1 VALLQSDCSKATLL
15 QTRGRPLR
23 LVGSVPLTRSLRR
36 GAAGPYPGPVFESV
50 GWGEILVLIVAG
62 LFILGPER
70 LPSAAA
76 WLGKTSRQVREY
88 ATGAR
93 DQLRRELGPEF
104 DELRK
109 PLEDLKGLRD
119 FNPRTAVRRTLFDDD
134 PDEPAPV
141 KPNGYAATNG
151 ASTGAA
157 TPAGLTPATLTPG
170 ERPPIDPDAT

>member
-1 VALLQSDCSKATLL
+1 
-15 QTRGRPLR
+15 
-23 LVGSVPLTRSLRR
+23 
-36 GAAGPYPGPVFESV
+36 VFESV
-50 GWGEILVLIVAG
+50 GWGEILVLVVAG

-76 WLGKTSRQVREY
+76 WMGRTMRQVREY

-109 PLEDLKGLRD
+109 PLEDLRGLRD

-134 PDEPAPV
+134 PVPPV
-141 KPNGYAATNG
+141 KPNGYPLNGTQGGLNTAQGGLNTPQETAEPAAP
-151 ASTGAA
+151 AA
-157 TPAGLTPATLTPG
+157 LSPG